1 MPLSSPVRKE
11 ASRRIEIL
19 LLEDNRNDA
28 ALLEANLE
36 GAGLTCDVVC
46 VETESGFRKALER
59 SLDLIISDYSLPSF
73 DGKTA
78 LRIARESRPDVPFIF
93 VSGTLGE
100 EAAVD
105 SLLSGATDYVLK
117 DKFAR
122 LIPAVQRALREA
134 QDQRARR
141 EAEQAL
147 RQSEEKYRRLF
158 EESPDTIFIASL
170 DGTLMDINPAG
181 VKLLGYSSKAQLLRS
196 NIARDVYW
204 DANRWI
210 QTRSQLQYQQC
221 IEDVEVELK
230 RNDGTKLI
238 VLETMTCLADESGA
252 KTFRGT
258 WRDVTKHRELEA
270 QFLRAQRMESLG
282 SLAGGIAH
290 DLNNVLS
297 PIVMGIQVLREKHGD
312 PDTIHYQNV
321 LETCAKRGAS
331 LLRQILTFARGV
343 EAHRAPLD
351 LKRLIGDVEKM
362 LQQTF
367 PRSIAIVTNLAPDL
381 WPISAA
387 KTQMEQVLMNL
398 CVNARDAMPGGG
410 TLSITARNEMLST
423 KTRNSTEMRQEPYV
437 VIDVSDSGQGI
448 APDTLDKIFDPFFT
462 TKEPGKG
469 TGLGLSTVRTIVKS
483 HAGFVHVDST
493 ANHGTTFKVY
503 LPVSVTGAPRAESA
517 TLSASA
523 FPPGKGELVLVVDD
537 EAAVRDLARTIL
549 ENYNYRVLVAAGGVE
564 ARAIYSEHW
573 REVQMVLTDLEMPE
587 MSGPELIR
595 ELEQINPAVRVI
607 SASGLLVSDTVEP
620 SAFGAVCAVLHKPF
634 SPAELLGLL
643 HHTLHL

>member
-238 VLETMTCLADESGA
+238 VLETMTCVADEGGA

-312 PDTIHYQNV
+312 PDTIHYLNV

-483 HAGFVHVDST
+483 HAGFVRVDST